1 MPSYPQY
8 ELDPCRLELGQRVHQ
23 ALVAR
28 LPEGAT
34 LSFGVEDIGR
44 LFEKPPEAA
53 MGDYAL
59 PCFRFAKD
67 LKLKP
72 QEVAQAV
79 ADTLNA
85 GGAGG
90 AGGWLLKA
98 DVASAFLNIFINP
111 AEMAQAVLPDVLSG
125 ASFRRLAGNAA
136 NARQRVMIE
145 YSQPNTHKEFHVGHG
160 RNVCLGNSL
169 VRLFRACGYQ
179 VVSANYFGDDG
190 THIARELWYI
200 SKFKKVAPETNK
212 GEWLGQMYVESTNL
226 MAKATDEEK
235 AVYTAE
241 ISQVH
246 RQIETKTGD
255 IYKLWQETR
264 QWSLDSFGEIYD
276 WLDVHFDVLFYESE
290 VTDAAQ
296 EIVAEYEKKGVFVLD
311 QGAIGVD
318 LKPYKL
324 GFCILRKRDG
334 NTLYATKDLALAR
347 LKFEQYKIDRSIYVV
362 ADEQN
367 HHFRQ
372 VFKVLELMGFEQAKH
387 CSHLSYGM
395 VVLPEGKMSSREGN
409 SVTFNSLRQLMMN
422 HLSGILTKYAG
433 EWTEAELQDTA
444 HKLCD
449 GAIKFG
455 MMATD
460 PAKEIVFNL
469 EDWLSFEGH
478 SGPYLMYSYSRTRS
492 ILRKAADQGFKPE
505 ASQAAVL
512 TQTSERELLRYLFDY
527 NDVVA
532 VACETSRPS
541 HLASHLFYMCKS
553 FNRFYADVSVLKAET
568 PALRD
573 ARLALIEAFSTT
585 LRQGLSLLGITPPD
599 RM

>member
-1 MPSYPQY
+1 MSSFPQY

-23 ALVAR
+23 ALLAK

-34 LSFGVEDIGR
+34 LSLAAADIGR
-44 LFEKPPEAA
+44 LFEKPPETA

-72 QEVAQAV
+72 QDVAQGL

-85 GGAGG
+85 SP
-90 AGGWLLKA
+90 GGWLQRA
-98 DVASAFLNIFINP
+98 EVASAFLNIFINA
-111 AEMAQAVLPDVLSG
+111 AEMAEAILPDVLSG
-125 ASFRRLAGNAA
+125 ASFRRLAGNPT
-136 NARQRVMIE
+136 NATQRVMIE

-200 SKFKKVAPETNK
+200 TKFNKVAPATDR

-226 MAKATDEEK
+226 MAKANETEK
-235 AVYTAE
+235 ATYVAE

-246 RQIETKTGD
+246 RQIETRTGD

-264 QWSLDSFGEIYD
+264 QWSLDSFAEIYS

-290 VTDAAQ
+290 MTDEAQ
-296 EIVAEYEKKGVFVLD
+296 AIVEEYQQKGIFVLD
-311 QGAIGVD
+311 QGAVGVD
-318 LKPYKL
+318 LKAQKL

-347 LKFEQYKIDRSIYVV
+347 RKFEQYKIDRSIYVV

-372 VFKVLELMGFEQAKH
+372 VFKVLELMGFEQAKRS
-387 CSHLSYGM
+387 SHLSYGM

-409 SVTFNSLRQLMMN
+409 SVTFNSLRQLMLD
-422 HLSGILTKYAG
+422 HLNGILAKYAS
-433 EWTEAELQDTA
+433 EWTAAEISDTA
-444 HKLCD
+444 QKLCD

-455 MMATD
+455 MMSSD
-460 PAKEIVFNL
+460 PSREIVFNL

-492 ILRKAADQGFKPE
+492 ILRKAAEQGAKPD
-505 ASQAAVL
+505 ATQSAALV
-512 TQTSERELLRYLFDY
+512 QQSERELLRYLYDF

-541 HLASHLFYMCKS
+541 HLASHLFSMCKG
-553 FNRFYADVSVLKAET
+553 FNRFYADVSVLKAESAT
-568 PALRD
+568 LRD
-573 ARLALIEAFSTT
+573 ARLALIDAFSTT